1 MKTVFGPLVT
11 WTFPSETP
19 IPGWVSYPSAL
30 YVKARLAHR
39 IPPAALAHERHKGV
53 KRNRANHDA
62 NKEGRFCIGITT
74 DLEQPLSGVL
84 NTSLRCA
91 RLA

>member
-1 MKTVFGPLVT
+1 VLTEPGLRTKCFEQLRYMFGGL
-11 WTFPSETP
+11 
-19 IPGWVSYPSAL
+19 
-30 YVKARLAHR
+30 
-39 IPPAALAHERHKGV
+39 V